1 MADGF
6 GPGDWTSAV
15 EQAVAAEFRRRQTW
29 ARWAIGIAAATGA
42 VALALLA
49 WQARGV
55 PAQTRAIAGEVSA
68 DAVDRRVA
76 PLLKTDAEIYANQ
89 VALAR
94 HQVDLDRRLKD
105 LEAEAERL
113 QRTLRVGAVAPVRAD
128 ALPADIRRLPAAQWR
143 QQLRIDELERRVREL
158 ERLSAAAARPDG
170 AATAT
175 GR

>member
-29 ARWAIGIAAATGA
+29 TRWALGMAAVTGA

-49 WQARGV
+49 WQLRGV
-55 PAQTRAIAGEVSA
+55 PAQTQAIAADVARAVSDDVA
-68 DAVDRRVA
+68 ARRVA

-94 HQVDLDRRLKD
+94 HQVDLDQRLKD

-113 QRTLRVGAVAPVRAD
+113 QRTLGAVATAPVRAD
-128 ALPADIRRLPAAQWR
+128 ALPAQIRRLRGAQDS
-143 QQLRIDELERRVREL
+143 QQTRIDALERRVRDL
-158 ERLSAAAARPDG
+158 ERQSATPRLPAAA
-170 AATAT
+170 